1 MPFQPAAA
9 KQMADAAI
17 HACVRRRPDLQGTF
31 LTLVHSVQTR
41 SQILSPRCYRNRRC
55 ENGVARNVEMLLRIA
70 ERVNSW
76 QRPLWEWCAPE
87 TSQYVQVRSLVNHLF
102 AKYPVPGFMTKV
114 WFLDDSADHWRRRL
128 FLHLGLGRSARS
140 FPLPIRMTKAMAR
153 HFMVAPDDLSVPQA
167 VRWAQVMAFGGDE
180 ELARAVIGT
189 RLGDFSDDEEFW
201 ATVVRFLVR
210 YRPMETADV
219 EAIVRFVHEQRF
231 EPAHVLLGF
240 GTEFDVESRP
250 LQPDFSLRSR
260 TLRSLRR
267 SMRRWREETLPR
279 LTGYGPERKRWEPS
293 RIRGFRWAECGQV
306 WTIEEL
312 LSDRELRIEG
322 STMKHCVAQ
331 YIPYC
336 AHRWTSI
343 WSMKVTNGERRRR
356 VLTIEVN
363 PQTKTVKQARGRRN
377 ANPDAASRAVLVR
390 WARQEK
396 LKLML

>member
-1 MPFQPAAA
+1 MPFHPAAA

-17 HACVRRRPDLQGTF
+17 HACVRRRRDLQGAF
-31 LTLVHSVQTR
+31 LTLVHAVQAR
-41 SQILSPRCYRNRRC
+41 SQILSARCYRNRRG

-70 ERVNSW
+70 ECVNLW
-76 QRPLWEWCAPE
+76 QRRLWEWCAPE
-87 TSQYVQVRSLVNHLF
+87 ASQYVQVRSLVNHLF

-153 HFMVAPDDLSVPQA
+153 QFMVAPDDLSVPQA
-167 VRWAQVMAFGGDE
+167 VRWAQVMALGGNE
-180 ELARAVIGT
+180 ELSRSIVGT
-189 RLGDFSDDEEFW
+189 CLGNFMEDEKFW
-201 ATVVRFLVR
+201 ETVVRFVVR
-210 YRPMETADV
+210 NQPVSRGEV
-219 EAIVRFVHEQRF
+219 EEIVRFVYQQRV
-231 EPAHVLLGF
+231 EPAYTVLGF
-240 GTEFDVESRP
+240 GADRRP
-250 LQPDFSLRSR
+250 LQPNFSLRGR

-267 SMRRWREETLPR
+267 YMDGWRERTLLE
-279 LTGYGPERKRWEPS
+279 LTGYGPERKRWEGS
-293 RIRGFRWAECGQV
+293 DIGALRFVEDGRE
-306 WTIEEL
+306 WTIEEV

-322 STMKHCVAQ
+322 RIMKHCVAL

-336 AHRWTSI
+336 ARRWTSI
-343 WSMKVTNGERRRR
+343 WSMKVNNGERRRR

-377 ANPDAASRAVLVR
+377 AAPDAASRAVLLR
-390 WARQEK
+390 WARQEG